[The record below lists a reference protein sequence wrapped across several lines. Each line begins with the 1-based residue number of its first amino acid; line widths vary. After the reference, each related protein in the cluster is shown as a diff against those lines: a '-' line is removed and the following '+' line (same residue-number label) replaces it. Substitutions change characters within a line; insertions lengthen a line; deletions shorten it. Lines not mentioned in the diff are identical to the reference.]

1 MYRLPPWIVEW
12 RLVEGLK
19 DIFEY
24 SLQQVRQLSFEHVE
38 QRFDEVLGSG
48 AAGTGVPG
56 VL

>member
-1 MYRLPPWIVEW
+1 MFWAAMFW
-12 RLVEGLK
+12 ALK

-38 QRFDEVLGSG
+38 QRFDEVLGSK